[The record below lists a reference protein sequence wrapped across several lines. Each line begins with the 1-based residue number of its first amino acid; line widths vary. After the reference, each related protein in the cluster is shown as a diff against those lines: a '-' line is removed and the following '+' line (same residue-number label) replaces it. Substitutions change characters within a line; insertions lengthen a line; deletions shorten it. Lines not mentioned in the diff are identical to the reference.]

1 MVKLEI
7 RPNETKATDDPN
19 VQLTLQ
25 EGVYRFQLVVED
37 QAGNQSKPVELDV
50 VVRNPVRS
58 TFPQ

>member
-7 RPNETKATDDPN
+7 KPNETAATDDPN

-37 QAGNQSKPVELDV
+37 QAGHQSKPVELDV
-50 VVRNPVRS
+50 VVRNPVRLP
-58 TFPQ
+58 FPQ